1 MPLTII
7 PVKDIQ
13 HFTNYAEHHFYDS
26 TLYLSELEGMVSS
39 IILIMNATKLHAVGA
54 HRKYDRNIIER
65 GTLDTT
71 NIQIHHN
78 SLSWLGTQKKCFYP
92 LF

>member
-26 TLYLSELEGMVSS
+26 TLYLSELEGMVSTVS
-39 IILIMNATKLHAVGA
+39 GFLWGKKL
-54 HRKYDRNIIER
+54 K
-65 GTLDTT
+65 
-71 NIQIHHN
+71 
-78 SLSWLGTQKKCFYP
+78 
-92 LF
+92 